1 MCFFGVFLF
10 FLFLL
15 VSATKDDMP
24 GMDDEGILK
33 SSDLETYIV
42 ALEKL
47 VAFYTK
53 YSSEIDVNT
62 VFGFFMLKVNL
73 ISADKYKRK
82 GVPDSINS
90 RLKVIRQKSMKI
102 VQYYHMMASQPQF
115 NAMPYKQL
123 KKKAY
128 LYNEESL
135 WLSQMKKPE
144 KKLKKPPEV
153 TPQSL
158 VKRFGSYNDYIKQ
171 LGRRSSMVPQNNVT
185 DRCINRLADN
195 SIFHGQDGFPR
206 CKLYPEC
213 VHGVA
218 KGNNTGYGLVN
229 RLWILLL
236 AKFGRKCGVVN
247 QREDKKIRDKL
258 CASCYHEAWLISLYD
273 FNPIML
279 LLDQITYCSI
289 NGNVEF
295 LRKEWITY
303 ILALQTRFGC
313 FSESITYDEML
324 IPPDFAPAS
333 LWKIDK
339 GVMQDHPATGC
350 YHPASSA
357 AATILSAAVKFILEY
372 TFKPK

>member
-123 KKKAY
+123 KK
-128 LYNEESL
+128 N
-135 WLSQMKKPE
+135 
-144 KKLKKPPEV
+144 
-153 TPQSL
+153 
-158 VKRFGSYNDYIKQ
+158 
-171 LGRRSSMVPQNNVT
+171 
-185 DRCINRLADN
+185 RCINRLADN